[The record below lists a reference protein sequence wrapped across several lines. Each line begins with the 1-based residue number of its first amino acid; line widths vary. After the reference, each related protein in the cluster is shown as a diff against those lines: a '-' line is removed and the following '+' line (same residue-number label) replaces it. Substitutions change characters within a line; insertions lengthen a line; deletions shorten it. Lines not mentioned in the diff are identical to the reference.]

1 EEQTADYNK
10 IREIQAENESLQ
22 QRTNKALESGG
33 NLVKETA
40 ENMERLKKAIPHAG
54 DLNFKELADINNF
67 IALDEKQLEKDFAE
81 LIKNTQQKIDSSD
94 TSFVNIPI
102 KLDFATET
110 LSPEAQKEL
119 DEIVNRQKQ
128 KEEELKRTWESLG
141 GQLQNTLAG
150 AFEQSMLSGDD
161 FFKSFAEGFK
171 KMLAQMAAQLAASA
185 VIKFLGF

>member
-1 EEQTADYNK
+1 MSKLRTNLIETAKAYAMIDKVRENSIALLDLESRALTRAQEIREKVEEIASNRERGRSGAANINASISRQNRLQQELNSILEEQTADYNK

-22 QRTNKALESGG
+22 QRTNQALEAGG

-102 KLDFATET
+102 KLDFAT
-110 LSPEAQKEL
+110 
-119 DEIVNRQKQ
+119 
-128 KEEELKRTWESLG
+128 
-141 GQLQNTLAG
+141 
-150 AFEQSMLSGDD
+150 
-161 FFKSFAEGFK
+161 
-171 KMLAQMAAQLAASA
+171 
-185 VIKFLGF
+185 